1 MSLHRPTPAA
11 DLTMDQAWQSWS
23 AGAATVPGARRALHA
38 GTGLLATAVIFGVL
52 AAVRHEPEL
61 APAAPPESLRRA
73 APPPQPPPAPPRSE
87 NPRAAE
93 QPGAVVFPSPIRSA
107 IPLAPET
114 SDSVIRVRAVAPQRT
129 EEVRPDLA
137 PQFDFAP
144 GAFQP
149 GTAARENDPDR
160 VFHSSEV
167 DQPPVAQSQKLPRIG
182 RQLFDET
189 PRPRANLL
197 YIVNARGFVEKVW
210 VLRTSGNAEFDARL
224 TAAVAEWVFRPALK
238 GGRSVRC
245 MIQQDLVVRFSS
257 GSPFEAN

>member
-1 MSLHRPTPAA
+1 MSQARPIPAA
-11 DLTMDQAWQSWS
+11 KLTMEQAWQSWS
-23 AGAATVPGARRALHA
+23 TGAAAVPPSRRALHA
-38 GTGLLATAVIFGVL
+38 GAGLLATAVIFGVL
-52 AAVRHEPEL
+52 ALVRQEPEL

-73 APPPQPPPAPPRSE
+73 APPPQPPPVPPRSE
-87 NPRAAE
+87 SQQAAE
-93 QPGAVVFPSPIRSA
+93 NPGAIVFPSPIRSA

-114 SDSVIRVRAVAPQRT
+114 SDSIITVRAVAPQQT
-129 EEVRPDLA
+129 EVVRPDIT

-149 GTAARENDPDR
+149 GSASRENDPDR

-224 TAAVAEWVFRPALK
+224 SAAVAEWVFRPALK

-245 MIQQDLVVRFSS
+245 MIQQELVVRFSG